1 MSRNDHVLQAEIYL
15 VCIRFL
21 GGVGKK
27 RECLLIACDMPS
39 FASSGL
45 CWICH
50 CWSACRCIHLLGV
63 KVLSVSLQL
72 RFLSKSNLFVR
83 TIAGN
88 HDDSTQNISINS
100 RKNDSNCTQLENEPL
115 ETGHTVC
122 VTFVNYLVWHSV
134 ASFKKKQLLHHY
146 IVIFLFCIFSTFVWT
161 QSAPLDAVKPSIAI
175 QSSSGSLP
183 SLTCNVPCVMFQ
195 TRCCASGRWLCHLY
209 WHLNYY
215 YYILP
220 FSDFTRVDS

>member
-63 KVLSVSLQL
+63 KVLSVSLTQL
-72 RFLSKSNLFVR
+72 RSLSKSNLFVR

-134 ASFKKKQLLHHY
+134 ASFKKTVITALYCYLLILH
-146 IVIFLFCIFSTFVWT
+146 ILNFCVNLKCTSWR
-161 QSAPLDAVKPSIAI
+161 KPSIAI

-183 SLTCNVPCVMFQ
+183 SLTCNVPCVMLL

>member
-1 MSRNDHVLQAEIYL
+1 MSRNDHVLQAEIDL

-50 CWSACRCIHLLGV
+50 CC
-63 KVLSVSLQL
+63 LQL
-72 RFLSKSNLFVR
+72 RSLSKSNLFVR

-122 VTFVNYLVWHSV
+122 VTFVNYLVRHSV
-134 ASFKKKQLLHHY
+134 ASFKKTVITALYCYLFILH
-146 IVIFLFCIFSTFVWT
+146 ILNFCVNSKCT
-161 QSAPLDAVKPSIAI
+161 S
-175 QSSSGSLP
+175 
-183 SLTCNVPCVMFQ
+183 
-195 TRCCASGRWLCHLY
+195 
-209 WHLNYY
+209 
-215 YYILP
+215 
-220 FSDFTRVDS
+220 